1 MGWWGSDWEST
12 LSTSGSNLSGFY
24 MLVVNMQLTSSIWE
38 DFQYLQNSSEMWLR
52 IFSIALEEELKF
64 LDFV

>member
-1 MGWWGSDWEST
+1 
-12 LSTSGSNLSGFY
+12 

-38 DFQYLQNSSEMWLR
+38 DFQYLPNSSKMWLR
-52 IFSIALEEELKF
+52 ILSIALEEELKF

>member
-1 MGWWGSDWEST
+1 
-12 LSTSGSNLSGFY
+12 

-38 DFQYLQNSSEMWLR
+38 DFKYLPNSSKMWLR
-52 IFSIALEEELKF
+52 ILSIALEEELKF